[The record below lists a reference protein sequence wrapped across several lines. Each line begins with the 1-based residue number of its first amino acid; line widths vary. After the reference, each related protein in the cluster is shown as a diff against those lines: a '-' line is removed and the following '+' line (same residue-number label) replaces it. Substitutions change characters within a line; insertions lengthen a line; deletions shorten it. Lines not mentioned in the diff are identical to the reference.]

1 MKVKFLY
8 ILVFSVLIYANSIF
22 FNSVIPFLVTLTVL
36 YRRKWIIVIEAI
48 IGILS
53 YLILGFLGKIFI
65 YEYTLRAFSIVNVFL
80 ISSDYTDKSSII
92 DLLGSKGVPLAIAL
106 TYYPRFYD
114 LMKKRCILC
123 KNSKNKFI
131 RS

>member
-22 FNSVIPFLVTLTVL
+22 FNSVIPFLVTSIVL

-92 DLLGSKGVPLAIAL
+92 DLLGSKGVPLVIAL
-106 TYYPRFYD
+106 TY
-114 LMKKRCILC
+114 LSLIH
-123 KNSKNKFI
+123 I
-131 RS
+131 